1 MLNQSYR
8 IVVLSFEGPDVY
20 SFVGGL
26 GVRVAELTQA
36 LSDSALDT
44 QLIFIGEP
52 DAPAVERVT
61 PHLELRRWS
70 QWISQ
75 HHRDGV
81 YDGEAGKVLDYGRSV
96 PPYLI
101 DELIAPAAE
110 RGEKVLVLAED
121 WQTADA
127 VILLDRMLRGR
138 GLRHAATLIWNANN
152 TYGFERIDLP
162 SLAAAATI
170 TAVSKYMKF
179 ELAAVGVPSL
189 VIPNGI
195 PPRLLIRPAE
205 AHVAAIREA
214 VGTRPFFAK
223 VGRYSPDK
231 AWFQAIDAIA
241 ELREQG
247 IPARLVVRGGKEA
260 YGEEV
265 MARARSRG
273 LRVVEVRAAGRD
285 IAQIRDAISASDGDI
300 IDLRAFLEEPLLY
313 ALYAAADAVLA
324 NSKKE
329 PFGLVGLEVM
339 AAGGVA
345 VCGSTG
351 EEYAE
356 PFVNA
361 VVTDTDDGR
370 ELATSLEALVRDPA
384 LASSLR
390 AAGRITAERYV
401 WPVVIETLMR
411 KLPFVEAL
419 QHGHRHMSMI

>member
-1 MLNQSYR
+1 MSKQSYR
-8 IVVLSFEGPDVY
+8 VVVLSFEGPDVY

-36 LSDSALDT
+36 LSDAEFET
-44 QLIFIGEP
+44 QLVFIGEP
-52 DAPAVERVT
+52 DAPPVERVSQR
-61 PHLELRRWS
+61 LELRRWG
-70 QWISQ
+70 QWISS

-81 YDGEAGKVLDYGRSV
+81 YHGEAGKVLDYGRSV
-96 PPYLI
+96 PPFLV
-101 DELIAPAAE
+101 DEVIAPAAE

-152 TYGFERIDLP
+152 TYGFDLVDMRA
-162 SLAAAATI
+162 LAAAATI

-195 PPRLLIRPAE
+195 PPRLLAGPSE
-205 AHVAAIREA
+205 AHVAAIRDA

-241 ELREQG
+241 NLREQG
-247 IPARLVVRGGKEA
+247 VPARLVVRGGKEA

-265 MARARSRG
+265 MARARRRG
-273 LRVVEVRAAGRD
+273 LRVVEVRSVGRD
-285 IAQIRDAISASDGDI
+285 IKQICDAIKASDGDI

-339 AAGGVA
+339 AAGGIA

-356 PFVNA
+356 PFFNA

-370 ELATSLEALVRDPA
+370 ELATSLHALVRDQA
-384 LASSLR
+384 LGNAIR
-390 AAGRITAERYV
+390 VAGKLTAKRYV
-401 WPVVIETLMR
+401 WPIVIETLVR

-419 QHGHRHMSMI
+419 QHGR

>member
-1 MLNQSYR
+1 MSQQSYR
-8 IVVLSFEGPDVY
+8 VVVLSFEGPDAY

-36 LSDSALDT
+36 LSEAGLDT
-44 QLIFIGEP
+44 HLVFVGSP
-52 DAPAVERVT
+52 DAPAVERVG
-61 PHLELRRWS
+61 PRLELRRWG
-70 QWISQ
+70 QWISA

-81 YDGEAGKVLDYGRSV
+81 YDGEPGKVLDYARSV
-96 PPYLI
+96 PPFLVEDVI
-101 DELIAPAAE
+101 EPASR
-110 RGEKVLVLAED
+110 RGEHVLVLAED

-127 VILLDRMLRGR
+127 LISLDRMLRGR

-152 TYGFERIDLP
+152 TYGFERIDLQG
-162 SLAAAATI
+162 LAAAATL

-179 ELAAVGVPSL
+179 ELALAGVPSL

-195 PPRLLIRPAE
+195 PTRLLAGPDEGDVQLLR
-205 AHVAAIREA
+205 AAMA
-214 VGTRPFFAK
+214 GSPFFIK

-231 AWFQAIDAIA
+231 AWFQAVDAIA
-241 ELREQG
+241 ALRASG
-247 IPARLVVRGGKEA
+247 IPARLIVRGGKEA
-260 YGEEV
+260 YGVEV
-265 MARARSRG
+265 LARARHLG
-273 LRVVEVRAAGRD
+273 LRVAEVRAAGREVQH
-285 IAQIRDAISASDGDI
+285 IHDALKNCDADVLDV
-300 IDLRAFLEEPLLY
+300 RAFLEEPVLY

-361 VVTDTDDGR
+361 IVTDTEEGR
-370 ELATSLEALVRDPA
+370 ELATALATLLRDPA
-384 LASSLR
+384 MGPAIR
-390 AAGRITAERYV
+390 AAGLETARRYV
-401 WPVVIETLMR
+401 WPVVIETLQR
-411 KLPFVEAL
+411 KLPFIGSL
-419 QHGHRHMSMI
+419 QHGTLAI

>member
-1 MLNQSYR
+1 VEKQSYR
-8 IVVLSFEGPDVY
+8 VVVLSFEGPDAY

-36 LSDSALDT
+36 LSEAEIQT
-44 QLIFIGEP
+44 QLVFIGEP
-52 DAPAVERVT
+52 DAPAVERVSRF
-61 PHLELRRWS
+61 LELRRWG
-70 QWISQ
+70 QWISE
-75 HHRDGV
+75 HHRGGV
-81 YDGEAGKVLDYGRSV
+81 YDGEAGKVLDYSRSV
-96 PPYLI
+96 PPFLV
-101 DELIAPAAE
+101 DEIIAPAAA
-110 RGEKVLVLAED
+110 RGERVLILAED

-138 GLRHAATLIWNANN
+138 GLRHAATMIWNANN
-152 TYGFERIDLP
+152 TYGFEKVDMKA
-162 SLAAAATI
+162 LAAACTL

-195 PPRLLIRPAE
+195 PPRLLKGPSESHIK
-205 AHVAAIREA
+205 AIRDA
-214 VGTRPFFAK
+214 VGSRPFFAK

-231 AWFQAIDAIA
+231 AWFQAIDGIA
-241 ELREQG
+241 GLREQG
-247 IPARLVVRGGKEA
+247 IPARLIVRGGKEP

-265 MARARSRG
+265 MARARKRG

-285 IAQIRDAISASDGDI
+285 VTQVCDAIKASDGHI

-313 ALYAAADAVLA
+313 ALYAAADGVLA

-339 AAGGVA
+339 AAGGIA
-345 VCGSTG
+345 ICGSTG

-361 VVTDTDDGR
+361 VVTDTDNGS
-370 ELATSLEALVRDPA
+370 ELSTALEALVRDPELGKA
-384 LASSLR
+384 MR
-390 AAGRITAERYV
+390 AAGKSTAARYV
-401 WPVVIETLMR
+401 WPTIIETLWR
-411 KLPFVEAL
+411 KLPFVEYL
-419 QHGHRHMSMI
+419 QHHS